1 MRLLAM
7 MMMMIWLIWSD
18 CLDAWTRP
26 AAGRGLA
33 RSKEGKLF
41 YLESVC
47 CTLYGS
53 HVPVHGHVRP
63 SSLASLSSSSSAKSA
78 FWGNFLSL
86 VIGQVNVLMRE
97 CWQTDPSQRP
107 SFHQVLFMVIIIMI
121 VVMMIIIVMIV
132 KLSWQNDHHRLLSC
146 LVPIWANWR
155 DKLMN
160 PERDLTQGLGPNFSG
175 LWLPWS
181 LLGGGLWGLLGHDL
195 HQGLHTLNLR
205 NGKQVFNKVS
215 IPCKTLASIARISH
229 I

>member
-1 MRLLAM
+1 MM

-63 SSLASLSSSSSAKSA
+63 SSLASLSSSSSAQSA

-107 SFHQVLFMVIIIMI
+107 SFHQVLFMIIIIMI
-121 VVMMIIIVMIV
+121 VVMIIIVMIV
-132 KLSWQNDHHRLLSC
+132 KLSW
-146 LVPIWANWR
+146 
-155 DKLMN
+155 
-160 PERDLTQGLGPNFSG
+160 
-175 LWLPWS
+175 LWWWWWS
-181 LLGGGLWGLLGHDL
+181 LLWWSWNYHDKMITTGCWAAWCLYEQTGETNLWIPSETWLRGWDQTFQGCDYLDL
-195 HQGLHTLNLR
+195 
-205 NGKQVFNKVS
+205 F
-215 IPCKTLASIARISH
+215 
-229 I
+229 